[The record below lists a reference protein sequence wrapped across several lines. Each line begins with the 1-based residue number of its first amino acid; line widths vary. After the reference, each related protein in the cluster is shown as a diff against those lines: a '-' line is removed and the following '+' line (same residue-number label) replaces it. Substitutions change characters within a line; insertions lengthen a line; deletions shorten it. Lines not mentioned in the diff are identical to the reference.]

1 MPFLDSYMLGNGVFS
16 VMIILNKK
24 SYAVY
29 FFYSIIIDY

>member
-16 VMIILNKK
+16 VMILLNKK

-29 FFYSIIIDY
+29 SILIVLL